1 MKIIEVPAA
10 DAERL
15 VPLLQDLHALH
26 VAYQPERHIPAPG
39 SDGLA
44 GWLQGWLGAETIFA
58 LAAESPQGTLLGYL
72 IYELQ
77 DRPALPLR
85 PAETRAMLH
94 HISVTGAW
102 RRMGVGKALVEAMK
116 ARALDA
122 GATVIAATYAPF
134 NTASAA
140 LMKGMGMEPVL
151 TMAEWRAKGSAP

>member
-1 MKIIEVPAA
+1 MKIIEIKTGEAH
-10 DAERL
+10 RL
-15 VPLLQDLHALH
+15 LPLLQDLHALH
-26 VAYQPERHIPAPG
+26 AAYQPERHIPAPG
-39 SDGLA
+39 SEALA
-44 GWLQGWLGAETIFA
+44 AWLREWLEEEQVCA
-58 LAAESPQGTLLGYL
+58 LAAESPQGKLLGYAV
-72 IYELQ
+72 YELQ
-77 DRPALPLR
+77 HRPALPVR

-94 HISVTGAW
+94 HISVTEAW

-151 TMAEWRAKGSAP
+151 TMAEWRR

>member
-1 MKIIEVPAA
+1 MNIIEVPAKE
-10 DAERL
+10 AERL
-15 VPLLQDLHALH
+15 VPMLQDLHALH
-26 VAYQPERHIPAPG
+26 VIHQPERHIPAPG

-44 GWLQGWLGAETIFA
+44 KWLQDWLSGEDVFA

-77 DRPALPLR
+77 ERPALPVR

-94 HISVTGAW
+94 HISVTEAW
-102 RRMGVGKALVEAMK
+102 RRMGVGKALVEAMQ
-116 ARALDA
+116 ARALNA

-151 TMAEWRAKGSAP
+151 TMAEWRA